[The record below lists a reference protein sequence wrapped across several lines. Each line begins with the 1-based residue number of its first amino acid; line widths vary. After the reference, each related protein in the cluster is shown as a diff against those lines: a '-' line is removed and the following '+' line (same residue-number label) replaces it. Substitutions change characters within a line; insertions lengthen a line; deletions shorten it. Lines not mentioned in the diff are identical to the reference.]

1 MTYLCWLV
9 ASLISTYFSLS
20 ASMPMDSKR
29 SAKRARDESDAPP
42 ASITRSRI
50 WYFDGSVVLQAET
63 TQFRVHVSI
72 LSAGSTVF
80 KDMFEVARAPSN
92 LESEVEGC
100 PLVQLYDD
108 KALDVE
114 LVLDAVYDRN
124 FYQQRDKSFAQVS
137 AMWRLGKKYG
147 FDELRDDALRRLE
160 GHFPSTLV
168 GLQARQWGPLQA
180 PAESLISP
188 YPGRTIDSINLA
200 RETGL
205 VSILPAALYMVCTQ
219 NANQR
224 DNHELIMSGLLG
236 ADNRLVYLSDADKK
250 LCLLVMSDLVEKQ
263 WKGPYS
269 WTKDVG
275 ARCTYCK
282 ATNQVVKQT
291 LGFPIPNIYALSPS
305 MVGKAQLCAHCAASC
320 QTVFSDGQKALWD
333 ELPGLFGLPS
343 WPDIKKEM
351 ARIISAST

>member
-1 MTYLCWLV
+1 
-9 ASLISTYFSLS
+9 
-20 ASMPMDSKR
+20 MDSER
-29 SAKRARDESDAPP
+29 SAKRPRNESDAPL
-42 ASITRSRI
+42 ASPPRSRI

-63 TQFRVHVSI
+63 TQFRVHASI

-114 LVLDAVYDRN
+114 LVLDALYDRN
-124 FYQQRDKSFAQVS
+124 FYQKREKSFAQVS

-160 GHFPSTLV
+160 GHFPSTLANF
-168 GLQARQWGPLQA
+168 QARLLSPSQA
-180 PAESLISP
+180 PVEILIST
-188 YPGRTIDSINLA
+188 YPGRLIDSINLA

-205 VSILPAALYMVCTQ
+205 VSILPAALYTICALKT
-219 NANQR
+219 NQR
-224 DNHELIMSGLLG
+224 DTHQMIMSGLRG
-236 ADNRLVYLSDADKK
+236 ADKRLVHLSDADKK

-275 ARCTYCK
+275 ARCTARGMYGANCR
-282 ATNQVVKQT
+282 AANEVAKQD
-291 LGFPIPNIYALSPS
+291 
-305 MVGKAQLCAHCAASC
+305 QLCTQCAASC
-320 QTVFSDGQKALWD
+320 QTVFSDGQKALWN
-333 ELPGLFGLPS
+333 ELPALFGLPS
-343 WPDIKKEM
+343 WEDIKKEM
-351 ARIISAST
+351 ARIVPAASA

>member
-1 MTYLCWLV
+1 
-9 ASLISTYFSLS
+9 
-20 ASMPMDSKR
+20 MDSER
-29 SAKRARDESDAPP
+29 NAKRARNESDAPP
-42 ASITRSRI
+42 ASLTRSRI

-63 TQFRVHVSI
+63 TQFRVHASI

-114 LVLDAVYDRN
+114 LVLNALYDRN
-124 FYQQRDKSFAQVS
+124 FYQKREKSFAQVS

-160 GHFPSTLV
+160 GHYPSTLADF
-168 GLQARQWGPLQA
+168 QARLWSS
-180 PAESLISP
+180 PAEHLISP
-188 YPGRTIDSINLA
+188 YPGRLIDSIKLA

-205 VSILPAALYMVCTQ
+205 VSILPAALYTIC
-219 NANQR
+219 ARKENQR
-224 DNHELIMSGLLG
+224 DTHESIMSGLRG
-236 ADNRLVYLSDADKK
+236 FDNRLVHLSDADKK

-269 WTKDVG
+269 WTKNVG
-275 ARCTYCK
+275 ARCSMRGTYGSSKCMT
-282 ATNQVVKQT
+282 TNEVVKQA
-291 LGFPIPNIYALSPS
+291 LGFPVPKVHALTPV
-305 MVGKAQLCAHCAASC
+305 MFGKDQLCTQCAASC
-320 QTVFSDGQKALWD
+320 ETVFANGQKALWD
-333 ELPGLFGLPS
+333 ELPALFGLPS
-343 WPDIKKEM
+343 WEDIKKEM
-351 ARIISAST
+351 ARIVPAPST